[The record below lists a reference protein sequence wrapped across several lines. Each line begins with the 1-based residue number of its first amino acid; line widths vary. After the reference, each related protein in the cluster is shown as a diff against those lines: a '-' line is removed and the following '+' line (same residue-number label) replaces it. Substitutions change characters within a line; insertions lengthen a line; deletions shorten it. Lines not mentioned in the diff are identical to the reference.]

1 MIKNIIFDFGDV
13 FINLDKPATVNRLTE
28 INGKFTV
35 SDKMDQMNKFYEKG
49 LISTSEF
56 VSFYMSIFPKISK
69 NTLIDAWNAIIL
81 DLPENRIEFLEK
93 LSKENNYRL
102 FLLSNTNALHI
113 DHVIKNIGAERFN
126 RFKNCFEQ
134 FYLSHEI
141 NFRKPDLDI
150 YKFVLNEN
158 NLKPEETLFIDDVEE
173 NITAAAS
180 LNIITWNL
188 KPGVDEVTTLLE
200 QTFLL

>member
-49 LISTSEF
+49 LVSTSEF

-173 NITAAAS
+173 NTTAAAS